1 MLGNGL
7 LYISNSIWITFLAM
21 SVFGLGFGF
30 AVFSPIKNA
39 CFYCPEKKGSI
50 AALITSIGNLGN
62 AVYNYL
68 GESLINPT
76 NYTLQTGETHY
87 PYWIAKN
94 VKKYYA
100 FIFIAIP
107 IGTILG
113 CLFIYQFV
121 PDLKELQSPIL
132 PGDENPPTETE
143 EGIDKPRISPP
154 KLPPPPM
161 MKPLTE
167 SEKQKYKKD
176 ISKVLHNKRIWILS
190 AINFLASFLL
200 LLVVNS
206 YKTIGATAPTRV
218 DGALLRDTAVFCAVC
233 LSGFGPLW
241 GLLID
246 KVNFKIIFI
255 IVNAIGTGVGIGLV
269 FGLYFPILFC
279 LLVCATGLCASG
291 LTAVFNPHIMKVY
304 GIQYSMIVSGI
315 INLIGGMSNLIGS
328 MFTFIVSTVYADNQN
343 FAYGC
348 VYVVGASMNFLAML
362 LTLWESNE
370 PFEYVHTEDIETVGD
385 MYDKERESRI
395 TDISH

>member
-1 MLGNGL
+1 
-7 LYISNSIWITFLAM
+7 
-21 SVFGLGFGF
+21 
-30 AVFSPIKNA
+30 
-39 CFYCPEKKGSI
+39 
-50 AALITSIGNLGN
+50 
-62 AVYNYL
+62 
-68 GESLINPT
+68 
-76 NYTLQTGETHY
+76 
-87 PYWIAKN
+87 
-94 VKKYYA
+94 
-100 FIFIAIP
+100 
-107 IGTILG
+107 
-113 CLFIYQFV
+113 
-121 PDLKELQSPIL
+121 
-132 PGDENPPTETE
+132 
-143 EGIDKPRISPP
+143 
-154 KLPPPPM
+154 M

-167 SEKQKYKKD
+167 AEKMKYKKD
-176 ISKVLHNKRIWILS
+176 ISKVLHNKKIWILS

-218 DGALLRDTAVFCAVC
+218 DAALLRDTAIFCAFC

-269 FGLYFPILFC
+269 FGLYIPILFC

-304 GIQYSMIVSGI
+304 GIQYSMIVAGV

-343 FAYGC
+343 LAYGC

-370 PFEYVHTEDIETVGD
+370 LFEYDHIEDIETVGD
-385 MYDKERESRI
+385 MYDKEKESRI
-395 TDISH
+395 TEISH

>member
-1 MLGNGL
+1 MLGNVL

-21 SVFGLGFGF
+21 AVFGLGFGF

-39 CFYCPEKKGSI
+39 CFYCPEKKGLI

-62 AVYNYL
+62 AAYNYF
-68 GESLINPT
+68 GETLINST
-76 NYTLQTGETHY
+76 NYTLKEGEKYY
-87 PYWIAKN
+87 PFWIAKN
-94 VKKYYA
+94 VSRYYA
-100 FIFIAIP
+100 LIFVAIP
-107 IGTILG
+107 VGTILG

-121 PDLKELQSPIL
+121 PDLKELQVPIISNL
-132 PGDENPPTETE
+132 PNEIE
-143 EGIDKPRISPP
+143 EGNDKPRISPP

-167 SEKQKYKKD
+167 AEKMKYKKD

-218 DGALLRDTAVFCAVC
+218 DAALLRDTAVFCAIC

-246 KVNFKIIFI
+246 KVIFKIIFI

-269 FGLYFPILFC
+269 FGLYIPILFC

-304 GIQYSMIVSGI
+304 GIQYSMIVAGI

-348 VYVVGASMNFLAML
+348 VYIVGASMNFLAML

-370 PFEYVHTEDIETVGD
+370 PFEYDHIQDIETVGD

-395 TDISH
+395 TEISH